1 MCKEKEM
8 TLISFPNSVV
18 NISLLN
24 NSKAFVSSSHLIDGK
39 IAILLIYLAQKSM
52 SLYFG
57 RTDYKDYQGIKMGI
71 L

>member
-24 NSKAFVSSSHLIDGK
+24 NSKAFVSSSHLTDGK
-39 IAILLIYLAQKSM
+39 IAILFIYLFNTVFSEFVFWGDR
-52 SLYFG
+52 L
-57 RTDYKDYQGIKMGI
+57 
-71 L
+71 